1 MALTLVLGAMA
12 IPQATAGL
20 DRSRAGVAA
29 RYVSAQMAL
38 ARTQA
43 VGRSANVALRFG
55 AADTGYEFD
64 TFVDGNSN
72 GVRSRDIEAGIDRRI
87 SPAQRLR
94 DQFPTVAID
103 VRPELGAGSD
113 PVRIGNSA
121 LLVFTPRGTATPGSI
136 YVLGRDGTQF
146 VVRIV
151 GATARTRVQ
160 RYNRIRRAW
169 EDP

>member
-12 IPQATAGL
+12 IPGITAGL
-20 DRSRAGVAA
+20 DRSRAGIAA

-43 VGRSANVALRFG
+43 VTRSASVALRFG
-55 AADTGYEFD
+55 AVDTGYEFD
-64 TFVDGNSN
+64 TFVDGNAN
-72 GVRSRDIEAGIDRRI
+72 GVRARDIEAGLDRRI
-87 SPAQRLR
+87 STAQRLR
-94 DQFPTVAID
+94 DQFPTVTID
-103 VRPELGAGSD
+103 VRPEVGVGSD
-113 PVRIGNSA
+113 PIRIGNSA

-160 RYNRIRRAW
+160 RYNRTRRTW
-169 EDP
+169 EDA